1 MAEAALLA
9 RRYFHFGLIDGSPPE
24 LPGGGMTGVRA
35 PVSGGLAVISGS
47 TSSRG
52 RITPSSRS
60 DFSWLIPPCWPGES
74 SGGATFSGICAGGFS
89 GMGEDGGVCALASI
103 TIPPNKA
110 KIAAATHSALRPWN
124 LPRAVV
130 IMSNSAQA
138 VTLALQSWEP
148 Q

>member
-35 PVSGGLAVISGS
+35 PVSGDLAVMSGS

-60 DFSWLIPPCWPGES
+60 NFLWLISPLARRS

-110 KIAAATHSALRPWN
+110 KIAAATHSTLRPWN